1 MGLPPRNC
9 SETHSELGL
18 PYNMKPLWAD
28 VSDARPGVGESNFEV
43 QFRDA
48 KMAMKSDY
56 RIRVHRSRNDSNEAE
71 RTNSAIG
78 EALADG
84 GTINWD
90 KHELFDGLMEP
101 VSEPV

>member
-1 MGLPPRNC
+1 M
-9 SETHSELGL
+9 
-18 PYNMKPLWAD
+18 
-28 VSDARPGVGESNFEV
+28 

-56 RIRVHRSRNDSNEAE
+56 HIRVHRSRNDSHMNEAE